1 MLYFYR
7 LYLGF
12 RDYNRYLSTVQKIKN
27 NEVLYTEGS
36 IQLDDSDWLKH
47 KSDLPLMDLMTI
59 TSSMRSSLDV
69 FVHFTEIKNIF
80 ISMECDAYLFIIRW
94 TGVFDLH
101 TYMCILKKINLS

>member
-36 IQLDDSDWLKH
+36 IQLDDSDWLKD
-47 KSDLPLMDLMTI
+47 KSVLPLMDLMT
-59 TSSMRSSLDV
+59 V
-69 FVHFTEIKNIF
+69 F
-80 ISMECDAYLFIIRW
+80 Y
-94 TGVFDLH
+94 
-101 TYMCILKKINLS
+101 

>member
-36 IQLDDSDWLKH
+36 IQLDDSD
-47 KSDLPLMDLMTI
+47 
-59 TSSMRSSLDV
+59 
-69 FVHFTEIKNIF
+69 
-80 ISMECDAYLFIIRW
+80 
-94 TGVFDLH
+94 
-101 TYMCILKKINLS
+101 